1 MRKFYFSLA
10 SLAMVLGAVL
20 LLNVFNGNSSA
31 ALPRDCD
38 NNAII
43 HCGAVDANELAQKYN
58 ENKTGDL
65 ATIYNA
71 YGISG
76 SMITSGSAKMGE
88 VRKDG
93 TVVVGGE
100 VVATDVQSLGRQ
112 KKNGDVAKN
121 IGGKTY
127 YSAPPS
133 TSFVSNSIA
142 AFVFFDANGVFKG
155 AIITSCGNPV
165 EGKPKPKPAYKCDS
179 LTPSAITR
187 TKYNFT
193 ASASASGGAT
203 IANYTFDF
211 GDGKTA
217 TGDRTISHE
226 YAKAGTYTIKV
237 TANIAI
243 GSEKKTATGP
253 QCQTT
258 ITIAEPA
265 YACDALTIRSIKLE
279 NRQYAYDL
287 SYTATNGATLQAVD
301 YDFGDG
307 KMQNGLSPDAAKTV
321 EHTYEKAGSYKTVA
335 TLHFSVDGAVKDVKC
350 EVSIT
355 TSPEMCPLNPTLP
368 KDDARCAPCEVP
380 GKEQYPKDSPLCV
393 TPTVPELPKTGPM
406 DLLFGGL
413 GVSSIVAA
421 GYYWFASRRGLVQAL
436 LNR

>member
-1 MRKFYFSLA
+1 MRKFYLSLA
-10 SLAMVLGAVL
+10 GLAIVLGAVL
-20 LLNVFNGNSSA
+20 LLNVFNGQSNA

-38 NNAII
+38 SNAII
-43 HCGAVDANELAQKYN
+43 HCGAGDVNELTQKVN

-65 ATIYNA
+65 STIYGA
-71 YGISG
+71 YGITS
-76 SMITSGSAKMGE
+76 SMFASAKMGE

-93 TVVVGGE
+93 TVVVDGQ
-100 VVATDVQSLGRQ
+100 VVATDAMSIGRQ
-112 KKNGDVAKN
+112 KLAGSTAKT

-127 YSAPPS
+127 YNSPPS
-133 TSFVSNSIA
+133 TSFRSNSIV
-142 AFVFFDANGVFKG
+142 AFVFFDANGVFKS

-179 LTPSAITR
+179 LTPAAVTR

-203 IANYTFDF
+203 VTNYTFDF

-217 TGDRTISHE
+217 TGGNVASHE
-226 YAKAGTYTIKV
+226 YAKAGAYTIKV
-237 TANIAI
+237 TANISVN
-243 GSEKKTATGP
+243 GTNKPATGT

-258 ITIAEPA
+258 ITIAAPA
-265 YACDALTIRSIKLE
+265 YACDALTIRSIDLSA
-279 NRQYAYDL
+279 RHYAYDL
-287 SYTATNGATLQAVD
+287 SYTAKNGAALQSVD

-307 KMQNGLSPDAAKTV
+307 KTQNGVSAEDAKTV
-321 EHTYEKAGSYKTVA
+321 EHTYEKAGSYKTTA

-355 TSPEMCPLNPTLP
+355 TNPDMCPLNPTLP
-368 KDDARCAPCEVP
+368 KDDARCTPCPVP

-393 TPTVPELPKTGPM
+393 APTVPELPKTGPM

-413 GVSSIVAA
+413 GISSIVAA
-421 GYYWFASRRGLVQAL
+421 GYYWFASRRGLLQAL